1 MKYASDFRSIARD
14 ALKGRWGIAVLAGLI
29 ATLLGAVSSGGPEV
43 TLNMGDTGTSLNLEF
58 ANQQIFSTADGW
70 MPKMNAFL
78 IGGAMYIILVAIVMA
93 MVFFVLGSVISLGYS
108 RFNLD
113 LVDRRKDPELGTL
126 FGYFTHWKNAAMAQL
141 LQTLY
146 VVLWSLLFI
155 IPGIIA
161 GYSYAMTSFILAENP
176 EMDAGE
182 AIGRSKVP

>member
-1 MKYASDFRSIARD
+1 MKNASDFRSIARD

-78 IGGAMYIILVAIVMA
+78 IGGAMYIIIIAIVMA
-93 MVFFVLGSVISLGYS
+93 VVLFVLGSVISLGYS

-113 LVDRRKDPELGTL
+113 LIDRQKDPELGTL
-126 FGYFTHWKNAAMAQL
+126 FGYFTHWKNAAAPDTVCRAVVFAVHHSWYHCL
-141 LQTLY
+141 LQLCNDQ
-146 VVLWSLLFI
+146 LH
-155 IPGIIA
+155 PGRK
-161 GYSYAMTSFILAENP
+161 SR
-176 EMDAGE
+176 D
-182 AIGRSKVP
+182 GRQ